1 MDGVP
6 GSGDSRHELA
16 RLAGEFGLPRGC
28 VESASWRL
36 RATAHGGIDDRPTLL
51 TLLTAL
57 GGAACEEGSHAGE
70 ARVAHARLTAAEE
83 RGAGD
88 RLQAWLAV
96 LAAYRHVADRAADRA
111 AALAELRGFAV
122 DACGDLRERFEAEAA
137 PPRAIRA
144 ALDAISAVL
153 LPVEEELGLAL
164 SPAAADLQRRRRA
177 RGVQAGESPTFG
189 ERHRGG
195 IEALWTREAETWHAD
210 RFTERHGA
218 PPPAGWWVPDPGAGA
233 GGHIAAEVR
242 DLFSAGDQ
250 AAFVDDMEARY
261 RSEHGLPARGEGL
274 VSQPSLVACV
284 EAVLPG
290 VTVVREARLPW
301 LGRQRLDIYVPSL
314 DLAIEYQ
321 GEQHFLPYPHL
332 GGEEGLARRREL
344 DERKRDACL
353 RAGVRLIEWRYDEPI
368 SEVLV
373 RARLGVAPDVAGWE
387 P

>member
-1 MDGVP
+1 VRLGTI
-6 GSGDSRHELA
+6 A
-16 RLAGEFGLPRGC
+16 RRD
-28 VESASWRL
+28 
-36 RATAHGGIDDRPTLL
+36 GIDALPPLVALL
-51 TLLTAL
+51 AAL
-57 GGAACEEGSHAGE
+57 GGAACEEGDHEGE
-70 ARVAHARLTAAEE
+70 TRVARARLAESE
-83 RGAGD
+83 ELDAGA
-88 RLQAWLAV
+88 RMQAWLAL
-96 LAAYRHVADRAADRA
+96 LAACQHVADGVVDRA
-111 AALAELRGFAV
+111 AALGELRGRAI
-122 DACGDLRERFEAEAA
+122 DACGDLRERLEIEAA

-144 ALDAISAVL
+144 ALDAISAIL

-164 SPAAADLQRRRRA
+164 SPTAADLQRRRRA

-189 ERHRGG
+189 ERHREG
-195 IEALWTREAETWHAD
+195 IEALWTREAEPWHAD

-218 PPPAGWWVPDPGAGA
+218 PPPAGWWVPDPDAGV
-233 GGHIAAEVR
+233 GGHVASEVR
-242 DLFSAGDQ
+242 DLFDAEDQ
-250 AAFVDDMEARY
+250 ASFIDDMEARY
-261 RSEHGLPARGEGL
+261 RSERGLPARGEGL
-274 VSQPSLVACV
+274 VSQPSLAACV

-290 VTVVREARLPW
+290 VAVLREARLPW

-368 SEVLV
+368 SEARV
-373 RARLGVAPDVAGWE
+373 RARLGVAPDVAGRE